1 MARSERVTLSDIAE
15 RMGLT
20 KVSISKALR
29 DHPDISSE
37 TKKRVKEL
45 AQKMGYAP
53 NRLARSLT
61 TDKTSTLGVVVPKI
75 AHNFFADALAGIN
88 DVAFTNEYEIVL
100 CVSEENADIEAQ
112 HLRTLLSMQVDG
124 LLVSVSE
131 ETTDPEMFTT
141 VQRQGM
147 PLVFFDRVLD
157 EAGSSTVTVDDE
169 GGAYQVVE
177 HAVRHG
183 RRGIAHIG
191 GFSHVDIGAKRR
203 QGYERGLRNHDIP
216 VRDEWI
222 VEGGFDELHGH
233 QGFEQLLEA
242 ETLPEAIFAV
252 TFPVALGVTDA
263 MRRIDPALQD
273 EIQIYSFGQ
282 HELNR
287 FFSHPHISV
296 YQPARELGKQAI
308 AILLEEI
315 ENPDQ
320 APQHVELATQIIDST
335 DGAKPPYLNGA
346 APE

>member
-1 MARSERVTLSDIAE
+1 MGQSERVTLSDIAE

-29 DHPDISSE
+29 DHPDISSH

-45 AQKMGYAP
+45 AEKMGYAP

-61 TDKTSTLGVVVPKI
+61 TDKTSTLGVIIPKI

-88 DVAFTNEYEIVL
+88 KVAFANGYEIVL
-100 CVSEENADIEAQ
+100 CVSEEDAGFEAQ

-131 ETTDPEMFTT
+131 ETEGAETFMN
-141 VQRQGM
+141 VQNQGI
-147 PLVFFDRVLD
+147 PLVFFDRVLGGVG
-157 EAGSSTVTVDDE
+157 ASTVTVDDE

-177 HAVRHG
+177 HAIRHG
-183 RRGIAHIG
+183 CQDIAHIG

-203 QGYERGLRNHDIP
+203 KGYEQALRDHDIP
-216 VRDEWI
+216 VREEWI
-222 VEGGFDELHGH
+222 VEGGFGELHGYR
-233 QGFEQLLEA
+233 GFEQLLEA
-242 ETLPEAIFAV
+242 EMLPKAIFAV
-252 TFPVALGVTDA
+252 TFPVALGVNDA

-273 EIQIYSFGQ
+273 EIQMYSFGQ

-296 YQPARELGKQAI
+296 HQPARELGKQAI
-308 AILLEEI
+308 TILLEEI
-315 ENPDQ
+315 ENPDR
-320 APQHVELATQIIDST
+320 APRHVELATKIIESA
-335 DGAKPPYLNGA
+335 DGARPPYLDEANA
-346 APE
+346 S